1 MTITELIHKSDDVFL
16 KRFIDCISDE
26 DINIVII
33 NYFKDN
39 NHIRSKPHYIENI
52 NEYMVIGK
60 LINIDKYKV
69 HGKTY
74 ISWFF
79 DVYE

>member
-1 MTITELIHKSDDVFL
+1 MTIPELINESDDVFL
-16 KRFIDCISDE
+16 QRFVNFISDE
-26 DINIVII
+26 NINIVII
-33 NYFKDN
+33 NHFKDN
-39 NHIRSKPHYIENI
+39 KHTLSRPHYIENI
-52 NEYMVIGK
+52 NEYIVIGK
-60 LINIDKYKV
+60 LINVDKYKV

>member
-1 MTITELIHKSDDVFL
+1 MTIPELINESDDVFL
-16 KRFIDCISDE
+16 QRFVNCISDE
-26 DINIVII
+26 NINIVII

-39 NHIRSKPHYIENI
+39 NHIRSQPRYIENI